1 MSYKNILSKQEVLN
15 NLDRLKT
22 NIDEAKKMITNGD
35 IEEPELLIG
44 LMADLYEGAYLPDDR
59 HLGVIQDV
67 WGALEDANISIT
79 ID

>member
-1 MSYKNILSKQEVLN
+1 
-15 NLDRLKT
+15 
-22 NIDEAKKMITNGD
+22 MITNGD